1 MLRWPKQK
9 PEGSAEWGKGKEK
22 GVESVEEPK
31 QMTNM
36 PVLSPPQLARG
47 CSMSFARMGEDL
59 LKGRPS
65 GRKTRRIRKGIVLSR
80 KALKAPPEM
89 DFLHAPSTCV
99 EKPGSPGSVYSWE
112 PPKLA
117 RPSWI
122 WQMHVPLA
130 AEIHKLSGTH

>member
-1 MLRWPKQK
+1 
-9 PEGSAEWGKGKEK
+9 
-22 GVESVEEPK
+22 
-31 QMTNM
+31 MTNV

-47 CSMSFARMGEDL
+47 CSMSLTRMGEDL

-65 GRKTRRIRKGIVLSR
+65 GRKTWRIKKGQRFEQEGI
-80 KALKAPPEM
+80 E
-89 DFLHAPSTCV
+89 
-99 EKPGSPGSVYSWE
+99 GSPRDGLPTCSVNPCGEAWESWSVYSWE

-130 AEIHKLSGTH
+130 AEIHRLSGVHRGSGLLPRTHRLPAHTDCLASCKAPWESQA